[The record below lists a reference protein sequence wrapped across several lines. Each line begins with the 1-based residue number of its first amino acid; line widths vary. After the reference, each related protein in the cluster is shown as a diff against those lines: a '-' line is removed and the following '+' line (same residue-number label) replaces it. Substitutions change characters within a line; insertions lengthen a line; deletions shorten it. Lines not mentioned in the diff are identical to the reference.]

1 MGHYADKFLHKTEK
15 EEQKVY
21 LNTGPSP
28 PYARKCSFC
37 GAFLNGNELCVKKG
51 FTLLQSCCS

>member
-15 EEQKVY
+15 EQQKVY

-28 PYARKCSFC
+28 PYARKCSFWVVNSKV
-37 GAFLNGNELCVKKG
+37 AKNYV
-51 FTLLQSCCS
+51 